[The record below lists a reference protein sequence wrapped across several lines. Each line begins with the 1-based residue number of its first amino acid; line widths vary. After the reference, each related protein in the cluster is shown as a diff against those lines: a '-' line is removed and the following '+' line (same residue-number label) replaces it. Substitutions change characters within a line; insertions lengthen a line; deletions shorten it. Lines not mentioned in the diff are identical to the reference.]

1 MDRSS
6 LDEEHIE
13 SRAEYSPSRQRE
25 VLSRTLGFAVLSILL
40 ALALVVDIIV
50 ADSLPV
56 IDEFLLLIG
65 AVVTGYLALR
75 NTA

>member
-13 SRAEYSPSRQRE
+13 SRAEYSPSHQRE
-25 VLSRTLGFAVLSILL
+25 NLTRTFGFAILSILL
-40 ALALVVDIIV
+40 SLALVVNIIV

-56 IDEFLLLIG
+56 IDELLLLVAAG
-65 AVVTGYLALR
+65 ATGYLALR
-75 NTA
+75 STA